1 MTMWRRVMLLAAA
14 AALPSATLGQT
25 VWDKPHSEFHV
36 APGGDDKA
44 AGSAAAPFR
53 SLERA
58 QAAVRAVNG
67 DRDVTVIVHGGVW
80 PRTAPLVFGARDGGQ
95 NGFAVRWRGAA
106 DARPLITGGIAVTG
120 WRLHDEARGIYAAD
134 VPKGTAARQLWV
146 DGKLA
151 RRARTAVDRK
161 DASFDARGIS
171 FSGAGAELV
180 ARAAGERHVDVEAT
194 GFFTH
199 RFSPVER
206 IAGARLDMRQPAWN
220 NNIWGYDTIPEPFHP
235 EDARLY
241 VSNALAFLDEPGEWY
256 LDPDAGRLYYKPAAG
271 IDMAKAD
278 VQLPRLPVLVSIA
291 GTVERP
297 IRDLT
302 LSGFRFSH
310 SSWTGPS
317 HDGYANQ
324 QSGTFIAG
332 QSAAF
337 PADPLKM
344 CQQGCPEF
352 ENERNVWR
360 QMPAAVQVSA
370 AQHVTVSENIFAH
383 LGQYALGV
391 GMDANANISGV
402 GLATVDITIRDNLF
416 ADLSGGAIVAGG
428 VRPDAHHPS
437 DPRLTNRDLMIRG
450 NLIQGVGRDYSDNAA
465 LLATYWS
472 GASIIHNDISD
483 APYDGIDI
491 GFGWGYVD
499 QGGNPNYRARQRGYD
514 SGVNPV
520 WDTPTIR
527 RDTVIAFNRLYNVKQ
542 IADDGGAIYN
552 LSACAACV
560 IAENHV
566 FDIGPRVALY
576 LDEGS
581 RDFTVRD
588 NVVEGAVRQWLNVN
602 TASAFQPGRTNSM
615 NNVARGNWHEATN
628 VGGIWNDYMN
638 NRIEDDH
645 VVLFGS
651 WPGGAL
657 HVMGHAGLEVES
669 KVPAYLDYKPR
680 PKTGLPAPLPNG
692 RGTYGRN
699 NPKTAPKPAAE

>member
-1 MTMWRRVMLLAAA
+1 MTMWRAMTAIAV
-14 AALPSATLGQT
+14 AALPAAAPAQT
-25 VWDKPHSEFHV
+25 VWDKPNTTFHV
-36 APGGDDKA
+36 SPDGDDKA

-58 QAAVRAVNG
+58 QAAVRAANAHQ
-67 DRDVTVIVHGGVW
+67 DVTVIVHGGVW
-80 PRTAPLVFGARDGGQ
+80 TRIEPLIFTAKDGGQ
-95 NGFAVRWRGAA
+95 NGFGVRWRGAD
-106 DARPLITGGIAVTG
+106 DARPLITSGIAVTG
-120 WRLHDEARGIYAAD
+120 WTVQDKTRGIYAAD
-134 VPKGTAARQLWV
+134 VPKGTSARQLWV

-151 RRARTAVDRK
+151 RRARTRIDRG
-161 DASFDARGIS
+161 DARFDARGIS
-171 FSGAGAELV
+171 FTGAGADIV
-180 ARAAGERHVDVEAT
+180 AQAAGERHVDVEAT

-206 IAGARLDMRQPAWN
+206 IVGARLDMRQPAWN
-220 NNIWGYDTIPEPFHP
+220 NNIWGYDTIPDPFHP
-235 EDARLY
+235 EGARLY
-241 VSNALAFLDEPGEWY
+241 VSNALAFLDEEGEWY
-256 LDPDAGRLYYKPAAG
+256 LDPEAGKLYYKPAAG
-271 IDMAKAD
+271 MDMAKAD
-278 VQLPRLPVLVSIA
+278 VRLPRLPVLVSVS
-291 GTVERP
+291 GTAQHP

-310 SSWTGPS
+310 TSWTGPS
-317 HDGYANQ
+317 LDGYANQ
-324 QSGTFIAG
+324 QSGTFITG
-332 QSAAF
+332 QSKAF
-337 PADPLKM
+337 PADPLRT
-344 CQQGCPEF
+344 CRQGCPEF

-370 AQHVTVSENIFAH
+370 AQHVTISGNVFAH

-391 GMDANANISGV
+391 GMDANANVSGV
-402 GLATVDITIRDNLF
+402 GLATVDVTVRDNLF

-437 DPRLTNRDLMIRG
+437 DPALTNRQLMIRG
-450 NLIQGVGRDYSDNAA
+450 NLIQGVGRDYTDNAA
-465 LLATYWS
+465 VLATYWDGS
-472 GASIIHNDISD
+472 VIIHNDISD

-514 SGVNPV
+514 SGVNRV

-527 RDTVIAFNRLYNVKQ
+527 RDAIVAFNRLYKVKQ
-542 IADDGGAIYN
+542 VADDGGAIYN
-552 LSACAACV
+552 LSACQDCV
-560 IAENHV
+560 IAENHI

-581 RDFTVRD
+581 RGFTVRD
-588 NVVEGAVRQWLNVN
+588 NVVEGGVRQWLNVN

-615 NNVARGNWHEATN
+615 NNVARGNWHEAVN

-645 VVLFGS
+645 VVLFDS

-657 HVMGHAGLEVES
+657 HVMGHAGLEAES
-669 KVPAYLDYKPR
+669 KVPSYLDYKPR
-680 PKTGLPAPLPNG
+680 PKLGLPAPLPNG

-699 NPKTAPKPAAE
+699 NPKTAPKPAGE